1 MHEVKPQHFK
11 RWMQLNNTVSSYQ
24 TYWLWFEF
32 CPLYLKQWLKNCLLY
47 RISLVS
53 LHMVATGYE
62 LVNRKIKDKSQY
74 VCVHAYI
81 YKGSYRSD
89 WKFKTLLTLSFIFQ
103 IWLKWQFAQNLASI
117 CFFLSINQIHPP
129 DWYVVAD

>member
-1 MHEVKPQHFK
+1 MHKVKLQHFK

-74 VCVHAYI
+74 VCVRTHTYI
-81 YKGSYRSD
+81 RVHTGQTENSKLFSLS
-89 WKFKTLLTLSFIFQ
+89 LSFSKYD
-103 IWLKWQFAQNLASI
+103 WSDNLHKISQASAS
-117 CFFLSINQIHPP
+117 FSQSIKYTPLI
-129 DWYVVAD
+129 DML